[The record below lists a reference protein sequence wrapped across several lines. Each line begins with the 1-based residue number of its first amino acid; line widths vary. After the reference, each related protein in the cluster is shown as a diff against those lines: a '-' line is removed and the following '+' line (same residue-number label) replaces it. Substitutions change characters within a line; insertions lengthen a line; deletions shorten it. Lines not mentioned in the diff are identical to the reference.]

1 MHYFS
6 FGPEINYQQIWGKNM
21 RCDSIVPLH
30 PQRYYGAD
38 KERHWTNG
46 GHTHY

>member
-6 FGPEINYQQIWGKNM
+6 FGPEINYQQIWDKNM

-46 GHTHY
+46 GLHY